1 MTTQEIQTRK
11 KDQTFDCKSN
21 QINPKGLQL
30 SIRETGS
37 RWDLYI

>member
-1 MTTQEIQTRK
+1 MTIQDITTCK
-11 KDQTFDCKSN
+11 EYQTFDCKSI